1 MTGKAQFVEVHGYR
15 RAFRM
20 AGSGPPLLLIHGI
33 TDSSGTWDPVFDGL
47 AEHYTV
53 IAPDLLGHGE
63 SAKPRADYAVAA
75 YANGMRDLLSVLGI
89 ERITLVGHSLGGGVA
104 MQFAYQFPEKV
115 ERIALVCPAGMGA
128 GVHPAFRL
136 ATVAGAGPALMAI
149 TSWPVRTAVL
159 TAIPLVRALGGLGL
173 GRDAEYVLR
182 LYGRLAEP
190 GARNAFLRTIRAA
203 ADRRGQTITML
214 DRGYLAAHLPTMVV
228 GGTRDTVIPSGHAE
242 RAHRAF
248 PGSRIAI
255 FPGAGHFP
263 HHDDPERF
271 VTLIHDFIE
280 HTEPAVFDPVRW
292 QRTLRRGRPIMALP
306 SPGTGPA
313 VTYPNPAP
321 EVPAPAA
328 ATALDH
334 SPQRSVP

>member
-1 MTGKAQFVEVHGYR
+1 MNGKVRFVEVHGYR
-15 RAFRM
+15 RAYRM
-20 AGSGPPLLLIHGI
+20 AGSGPPVLLIHGI
-33 TDSSGTWDPVFDGL
+33 TDSSGTWAPVFDKL

-89 ERITLVGHSLGGGVA
+89 DRITLVGHSLGGGVA

-136 ATVAGAGPALMAI
+136 ATLAGAGPALMAM

-159 TAIPLVRALGGLGL
+159 TSIPLVRALGGLGL
-173 GRDAEYVLR
+173 GPDAEYVLR
-182 LYGRLAEP
+182 LYGDLADP

-214 DRGYLAAHLPTMVV
+214 DRGYLAAHLPTMVI

-248 PGSRIAI
+248 PGSRIEI

-263 HHDDPERF
+263 HHYDPERF
-271 VTLIHDFIE
+271 VALIHDFVQ
-280 HTEPAVFDPVRW
+280 HTEPAVFDPLRW
-292 QRTLRRGRPIMALP
+292 QRTLRRGRPIVALP
-306 SPGTGPA
+306 SPGTGPSVGLPSA
-313 VTYPNPAP
+313 AP
-321 EVPAPAA
+321 TVGE
-328 ATALDH
+328 DR
-334 SPQRSVP
+334 SPQRSLP

>member
-1 MTGKAQFVEVHGYR
+1 MSGETQFIEVHGYR

-20 AGSGPPLLLIHGI
+20 AGTGPPLLLIHGI
-33 TDSSGTWDPVFDGL
+33 TDSSGTWEPVFDAL
-47 AEHYTV
+47 TEHYTV

-89 ERITLVGHSLGGGVA
+89 DRITVVGHSLGGGVA

-136 ATVAGAGPALMAI
+136 ATLAGAGPALMAI
-149 TSWPVRTAVL
+149 TSWPVRTAVRAAVPVV
-159 TAIPLVRALGGLGL
+159 TAAGGLGL
-173 GRDAEYVLR
+173 GPDAEYVLR
-182 LYGRLAEP
+182 LYGHLADP

-214 DRGYLAAHLPTMVV
+214 DRGYLAAHLPTLVI

-248 PGSRIAI
+248 PGSRIEI
-255 FPGAGHFP
+255 FAGAGHFP
-263 HHDDPERF
+263 HHFDPDRF
-271 VTLIHDFIE
+271 VKLIRSFIE
-280 HTEPAVFDPVRW
+280 ETDPAVFDPLRW
-292 QRTLRRGRPIMALP
+292 QRTLRRGRPIVGLP
-306 SPGTGPA
+306 TLEATPEPTLPQGAGLSPESTPPQVAGSSPA
-313 VTYPNPAP
+313 
-321 EVPAPAA
+321 
-328 ATALDH
+328 
-334 SPQRSVP
+334 